1 MNRSHRLLL
10 VLLAAVAV
18 AVVGWRLLLLRAVAG
33 ERQQA
38 RAARTEVVLKTDRLL
53 ALRDQPPV
61 SGYGSKPG
69 DDVIQLTGRVME
81 SATIPAARLRS
92 VQPQSDSAVQND
104 RDGRRL
110 ATVRLSLE
118 PLTVQELGAFLS
130 AWRSSQQVWS
140 VARIELSAM
149 VGGGARVQGQYRAS
163 ITVSATYIDDAPP
176 PAQLMPRESSATTDT
191 PGGSRVLSSLGAQP

>member
-33 ERQQA
+33 EREQA
-38 RAARTEVVLKTDRLL
+38 RAAHTEVVLKVERLL

-92 VQPQSDSAVQND
+92 VQPQSDSAMQND

-130 AWRSSQQVWS
+130 AWRSSQQVWT

-163 ITVSATYIDDAPP
+163 ITVSASYIDDAPP
-176 PAQLMPRESSATTDT
+176 PAQLMPRESSATTDA
-191 PGGSRVLSSLGAQP
+191 PGGSMVLSSLGAQP